1 MTTTNFDS
9 GSLNYTPS
17 STSATYDGWTFG
29 TSASAIDFANY
40 SKTEWST
47 MFNQSGGRS
56 IFFIGDGHHFNGGYY
71 FKSSGGSD
79 FQLNSFNISYSESPP
94 KVFTI
99 AGYRDNNL
107 IVAPESVDLATVD
120 TTGNITYT
128 TVNKMG
134 TEYGG
139 LLTLNAAFNNV
150 DEIRFQIPSDNLLS
164 FYPEKL
170 SIDDIDIS
178 AAVVTPSIISATY
191 DASTNSLVV
200 TGTNMV
206 GLSGATN
213 DIDVSKLTLT
223 GQNGAT
229 YTLTSP
235 NVDITTATQ
244 FTVALNATD
253 QINIEGLLNKNGT
266 ASVGTTTYNIAA
278 AADWNPAQSGNAD
291 TTGNAVT
298 VSNVQTPAMTSA
310 TYDAS
315 TGILIVTGSNLV
327 KASGAIND
335 IDASLLTFTG
345 EGGSIYT
352 LTDTSDVEITSGTAF
367 TVTLSSTDKTAVNQI
382 INKNGTSSTGATTYN
397 LAANDDWNTVIGN
410 TDISDMTGNGITVS
424 NVVVPT
430 ITSTTYD
437 ANTGVLAV
445 TGIGFL
451 KASGSANDI
460 DVSKFTFTGE
470 GGAAYTLTDS
480 ADVEITSG
488 TAFTVTLSST
498 DKSEVNQIINKNGAG
513 STGATTYNLAA
524 AEDWAAGADAS
535 VNVIDATSNG
545 ITVSNVATPTI
556 TSATY
561 DASTGALAVTGVGF
575 LKASGSAND
584 IDVSKFTFTGEGGA
598 TYTLNNSADVEITS
612 GTAFTVT
619 LSSTDK
625 SEVNQIINKNGAS
638 STGATTYN
646 LATAEDWAAGA
657 DASVNVIDATSN
669 GITVSNVATPT
680 ITSTT
685 YDASTGALAVTGVGF
700 LKASGSANDIDVS
713 KFTFTGEGGS
723 TYTLT
728 DSADV
733 EITSGT
739 SFTVTLSTTDKAG
752 VNQIVNKNG
761 TASTN
766 GTTYNLAAAE
776 DWAAGANASVNVVD
790 ATGNGIT
797 ASNVALPT
805 ITSATYST
813 GTGVLV
819 VTGSGFLKASGA
831 TNDIDVSKFTFTG
844 EGGATYTLNNSTDV
858 EITSGTAFTITLSS
872 TDKTAVNLLLNK
884 NGTSSTDATIY
895 NLAAAEDWAA
905 GADAMLSI
913 ADLNSNA
920 ITATLSVSSSGSG
933 GTGGG
938 GASTTTKIIDGVV
951 VQTTIQSNGAAV
963 TTVPIVTAERKD
975 DPASLFS
982 DHADIPVSTNASG
995 KALLT
1000 FSLPIGVGL
1009 SSTGLAKELNLTDAK
1024 AELIQRIEQ
1033 KTGVNTSVSQET
1045 IEHAKDFLSSLAAN
1059 EQVTVRVATPTI
1071 SDSRVPDMPIIITGS
1086 NLADDSKQILVI
1098 DTRNLLSGTII
1109 QLDNVAFASV
1119 IGAGRFIGG
1128 TGENFATGD
1137 DHNQFMVLGADNDI
1151 LFGGGG
1157 DDTIGS
1163 LGGNDQT
1170 FGDAGNDIVFGGA
1183 GNDYMSGGVSN
1194 DRLNGGLGFDHAIQS
1209 GVLKDYI
1216 IEIKDNVVVLKNA
1229 NGEIDSFSDVELIN
1243 FTDGT
1248 SLAVAYSDV
1257 EAAAHYLA
1265 KNWLGRDLTTNEGDF
1280 VQNWMGASIDDL
1292 LAVYRTLPEA
1302 AKTADKSNEEL
1313 LAGLKDNP
1321 NIIRLDFIRNLT
1333 VTEGND
1339 EGYLPLGVALNVDGG
1354 KGVDVLKMAGKRDES
1369 HLEFNGELE
1378 LTQLSDG
1385 AMLKLTNAE
1394 MITYDSGES
1403 VVFAHNP
1410 LEGTVARLVHSF
1422 FNRDVTADEWRLGI
1436 DAMNHQV
1443 SFDDILAWFKD
1454 HANMQNLSN
1463 AEYINTI
1470 YHNTL
1475 GRDAS
1480 IEELSANL
1488 SRLDAS
1494 AVTRESL
1501 AAEIAQSDEASTHLI
1516 GSVMLHEGWI

>member
-9 GSLNYTPS
+9 GSLNFIMS
-17 STSATYDGWTFG
+17 GTSATYDGWTFG
-29 TSASAIDFANY
+29 TSANAIDFANY

-47 MFNQSGGRS
+47 MFNQYGGRS

-410 TDISDMTGNGITVS
+410 TDISDMTGNSITVS
-424 NVVVPT
+424 NVAVPT

-437 ANTGVLAV
+437 ANTGALVVIGA
-445 TGIGFL
+445 GFL

-470 GGAAYTLTDS
+470 GGATYTLTDS

-488 TAFTVTLSST
+488 TTFTVTLSSP
-498 DKSEVNQIINKNGAG
+498 DKSEVNQILNKNGAS

-556 TSATY
+556 ISATY

-598 TYTLNNSADVEITS
+598 TYTLNNFADVEITS
-612 GTAFTVT
+612 GTAFTII

-646 LATAEDWAAGA
+646 LAAAEDWAAGA
-657 DASVNVIDATSN
+657 DASVNVIDTTGN

-680 ITSTT
+680 ITSAT
-685 YDASTGALAVTGVGF
+685 YDASTGVLAVTGIGF
-700 LKASGSANDIDVS
+700 LKASGSA
-713 KFTFTGEGGS
+713 
-723 TYTLT
+723 
-728 DSADV
+728 
-733 EITSGT
+733 
-739 SFTVTLSTTDKAG
+739 
-752 VNQIVNKNG
+752 
-761 TASTN
+761 
-766 GTTYNLAAAE
+766 
-776 DWAAGANASVNVVD
+776 
-790 ATGNGIT
+790 
-797 ASNVALPT
+797 
-805 ITSATYST
+805 
-813 GTGVLV
+813 
-819 VTGSGFLKASGA
+819 
-831 TNDIDVSKFTFTG
+831 NDIDVSKFTFTG

-895 NLAAAEDWAA
+895 NLASAEDWAA
-905 GADAMLSI
+905 GADAMITI
-913 ADLNSNA
+913 ADLTSNA

-938 GASTTTKIIDGVV
+938 GTSTTTKIIDGMV

-982 DHADIPVSTNASG
+982 DHADIPVSTNVSG
-995 KALLT
+995 NTLLT

-1045 IEHAKDFLSSLAAN
+1045 IEHAKDFLSSLAAD

-1098 DTRNLLSGTII
+1098 DTRNLPSGTII

-1128 TGENFATGD
+1128 NGENFATGD
-1137 DHNQFMVLGADNDI
+1137 DHNQFMVLGAGDDI

-1183 GNDYMSGGVSN
+1183 GNDYMSGGVGN

-1216 IEIKDNVVVLKNA
+1216 VEIKDNVVVLKNT

-1302 AKTADKSNEEL
+1302 EKTADKSNEEL

-1369 HLEFNGELE
+1369 HLEFNGDELE

-1403 VVFAHNP
+1403 VVLAHNL

-1422 FNRDVTADEWRLGI
+1422 FNRDVTPDEWRLGI
-1436 DAMNHQV
+1436 DAMNQQV

-1454 HANMQNLSN
+1454 HANMQNLANS
-1463 AEYINTI
+1463 EYINTI

-1480 IEELSANL
+1480 TEELSANL
-1488 SRLDAS
+1488 SRLDTNT
-1494 AVTRESL
+1494 VTRESF

>member
-498 DKSEVNQIINKNGAG
+498 DKSEVNQIINKNGAS

-561 DASTGALAVTGVGF
+561 DASTGV
-575 LKASGSAND
+575 
-584 IDVSKFTFTGEGGA
+584 
-598 TYTLNNSADVEITS
+598 
-612 GTAFTVT
+612 
-619 LSSTDK
+619 
-625 SEVNQIINKNGAS
+625 
-638 STGATTYN
+638 
-646 LATAEDWAAGA
+646 
-657 DASVNVIDATSN
+657 
-669 GITVSNVATPT
+669 
-680 ITSTT
+680 
-685 YDASTGALAVTGVGF
+685 LAVTGVGF

-776 DWAAGANASVNVVD
+776 DWAAGANASANVVD

-1216 IEIKDNVVVLKNA
+1216 VEIKDNVVVLKNA

-1243 FTDGT
+1243 FTNGT

>member
-445 TGIGFL
+445 TG
-451 KASGSANDI
+451 
-460 DVSKFTFTGE
+460 
-470 GGAAYTLTDS
+470 
-480 ADVEITSG
+480 
-488 TAFTVTLSST
+488 
-498 DKSEVNQIINKNGAG
+498 
-513 STGATTYNLAA
+513 
-524 AEDWAAGADAS
+524 
-535 VNVIDATSNG
+535 
-545 ITVSNVATPTI
+545 
-556 TSATY
+556 
-561 DASTGALAVTGVGF
+561 
-575 LKASGSAND
+575 
-584 IDVSKFTFTGEGGA
+584 
-598 TYTLNNSADVEITS
+598 
-612 GTAFTVT
+612 
-619 LSSTDK
+619 
-625 SEVNQIINKNGAS
+625 
-638 STGATTYN
+638 
-646 LATAEDWAAGA
+646 
-657 DASVNVIDATSN
+657 
-669 GITVSNVATPT
+669 
-680 ITSTT
+680 
-685 YDASTGALAVTGVGF
+685 VGF

-776 DWAAGANASVNVVD
+776 DWAAGANASANVVD

-1216 IEIKDNVVVLKNA
+1216 VEIKDNVVVLKNA

-1243 FTDGT
+1243 FTNGT

-1354 KGVDVLKMAGKRDES
+1354 KGVDVLKMARKRDES

>member
-1 MTTTNFDS
+1 M
-9 GSLNYTPS
+9 
-17 STSATYDGWTFG
+17 
-29 TSASAIDFANY
+29 
-40 SKTEWST
+40 
-47 MFNQSGGRS
+47 
-56 IFFIGDGHHFNGGYY
+56 
-71 FKSSGGSD
+71 
-79 FQLNSFNISYSESPP
+79 
-94 KVFTI
+94 
-99 AGYRDNNL
+99 

-128 TVNKMG
+128 KVNDPG
-134 TEYGG
+134 AEYGG
-139 LLTLNAAFNNV
+139 LLTFNSVFNNV
-150 DEIRFQIPSDNLLS
+150 DEIRFQIPSNNLLS

-170 SIDDIDIS
+170 SIDDIDTS

-200 TGTNMV
+200 TGTNMA
-206 GLSGATN
+206 GLSGATD

-244 FTVALNATD
+244 FTVALNATN
-253 QINIEGLLNKNGT
+253 QINVEGLLNKNGT
-266 ASVGTTTYNIAA
+266 ASVGTTPYNIAA

-327 KASGAIND
+327 KASGVTND

-345 EGGSIYT
+345 EGGSTYT
-352 LTDTSDVEITSGTAF
+352 LTDTIDIEVTSETAF

-410 TDISDMTGNGITVS
+410 TDISDMTGNGIT
-424 NVVVPT
+424 
-430 ITSTTYD
+430 
-437 ANTGVLAV
+437 
-445 TGIGFL
+445 
-451 KASGSANDI
+451 
-460 DVSKFTFTGE
+460 
-470 GGAAYTLTDS
+470 
-480 ADVEITSG
+480 
-488 TAFTVTLSST
+488 
-498 DKSEVNQIINKNGAG
+498 
-513 STGATTYNLAA
+513 
-524 AEDWAAGADAS
+524 
-535 VNVIDATSNG
+535 
-545 ITVSNVATPTI
+545 
-556 TSATY
+556 
-561 DASTGALAVTGVGF
+561 
-575 LKASGSAND
+575 
-584 IDVSKFTFTGEGGA
+584 
-598 TYTLNNSADVEITS
+598 
-612 GTAFTVT
+612 
-619 LSSTDK
+619 
-625 SEVNQIINKNGAS
+625 
-638 STGATTYN
+638 
-646 LATAEDWAAGA
+646 
-657 DASVNVIDATSN
+657 
-669 GITVSNVATPT
+669 
-680 ITSTT
+680 
-685 YDASTGALAVTGVGF
+685 
-700 LKASGSANDIDVS
+700 
-713 KFTFTGEGGS
+713 
-723 TYTLT
+723 
-728 DSADV
+728 
-733 EITSGT
+733 
-739 SFTVTLSTTDKAG
+739 
-752 VNQIVNKNG
+752 
-761 TASTN
+761 
-766 GTTYNLAAAE
+766 
-776 DWAAGANASVNVVD
+776 
-790 ATGNGIT
+790 

-805 ITSATYST
+805 ITSATYNT

-831 TNDIDVSKFTFTG
+831 TNDIDASKFTFTG
-844 EGGATYTLNNSTDV
+844 EGGATYTLTDSADV
-858 EITSGTAFTITLSS
+858 EITSGTSFTITLSS
-872 TDKTAVNLLLNK
+872 TDKSAVNLLLNK

-905 GADAMLSI
+905 GADATLSI

-920 ITATLSVSSSGSG
+920 ITASLSVSSSGSG

-1024 AELIQRIEQ
+1024 VELIQRIEQ
-1033 KTGVNTSVSQET
+1033 KTGVNTSASQET
-1045 IEHAKDFLSSLAAN
+1045 IEHAKNFLSSLATD
-1059 EQVTVRVATPTI
+1059 EQVTVRVATPTV
-1071 SDSRVPDMPIIITGS
+1071 SDSRVPDMSIIITGS
-1086 NLADDSKQILVI
+1086 NLVDDRKQILVI
-1098 DTRNLLSGTII
+1098 DTRNLPSDAII

-1119 IGAGRFIGG
+1119 IGTGRFIGG
-1128 TGENFATGD
+1128 NGENFATGD
-1137 DHNQFMVLGADNDI
+1137 DHNQFMVLGVDNDI

-1183 GNDYMSGGVSN
+1183 GNDYMSGGVGN

-1216 IEIKDNVVVLKNA
+1216 VEIKDNVVVLKNA

-1280 VQNWMGASIDDL
+1280 VQNCMGASIDDL

-1369 HLEFNGELE
+1369 HLEFNGDELE

-1394 MITYDSGES
+1394 MIIYDSGES

-1443 SFDDILAWFKD
+1443 SFGDILAWFKD

-1463 AEYINTI
+1463 SDYVNAI
-1470 YHNTL
+1470 YRNTL

-1494 AVTRESL
+1494 AVTRESF
-1501 AAEIAQSDEASTHLI
+1501 AAEIANSDEASTHLI
-1516 GSVMLHEGWI
+1516 GSVLLHEGWI